1 MQMIGYYIRYVYGNT
16 PHRGLDNRKPWEVFN
31 SAPKPADRLVNPSR
45 LNFMMLSVERKAIR
59 NEGLVLNKMKYW
71 HPALVEHMGKPVV
84 IRYDL
89 ADARW
94 VLVYDEADV
103 FICQASLRQTQHPF
117 IQADM
122 QNSKSHK
129 EYRQEYTQIKKL
141 QRLTE
146 QRTRMFVRSN
156 QESVDKLLKSYVN
169 ELPADNNPTFIQ
181 PAMIEAPAP
190 GPEEEIARLEH
201 IVIEQDQAAATNL
214 PENTNNDQ
222 NQDVIEG
229 TSEFDPFDDE
239 EFKQMLKT
247 IGIK

>member
-1 MQMIGYYIRYVYGNT
+1 MTTLQE
-16 PHRGLDNRKPWEVFN
+16 LLAQKEVLEQQI
-31 SAPKPADRLVNPSR
+31 S
-45 LNFMMLSVERKAIR
+45 
-59 NEGLVLNKMKYW
+59 
-71 HPALVEHMGKPVV
+71 
-84 IRYDL
+84 
-89 ADARW
+89 
-94 VLVYDEADV
+94 
-103 FICQASLRQTQHPF
+103 
-117 IQADM
+117 
-122 QNSKSHK
+122 
-129 EYRQEYTQIKKL
+129 QIKKL

-190 GPEEEIARLEH
+190 GPEEEIARLEQM
-201 IVIEQDQAAATNL
+201 VIEQDQATTTNL

>member
-1 MQMIGYYIRYVYGNT
+1 
-16 PHRGLDNRKPWEVFN
+16 
-31 SAPKPADRLVNPSR
+31 
-45 LNFMMLSVERKAIR
+45 
-59 NEGLVLNKMKYW
+59 
-71 HPALVEHMGKPVV
+71 
-84 IRYDL
+84 
-89 ADARW
+89 
-94 VLVYDEADV
+94 
-103 FICQASLRQTQHPF
+103 
-117 IQADM
+117 M

-190 GPEEEIARLEH
+190 GPEEEIARLEQ
-201 IVIEQDQAAATNL
+201 IVIEQDQQKAETQ
-214 PENTNNDQ
+214 PEQTNNDQ
-222 NQDVIEG
+222 NQAVSEG
-229 TSEFDPFDDE
+229 STEFDPFDDE